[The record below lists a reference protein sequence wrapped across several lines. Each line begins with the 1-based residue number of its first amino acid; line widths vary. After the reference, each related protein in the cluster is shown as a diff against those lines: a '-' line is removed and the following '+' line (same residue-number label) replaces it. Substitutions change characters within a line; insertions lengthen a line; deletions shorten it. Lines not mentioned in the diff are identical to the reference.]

1 MMRLGSHAALDV
13 PLGRACWIFFFSAL
27 LLGSG
32 CGSKGTA
39 PEARTRGDNPIEG
52 APDEG
57 TWKEE
62 DLKLPPYPQDKNL
75 LPFKLTGAPTT
86 NRFYVDGTSL
96 SIGADKVIRFVLVVR
111 TLGNATTV
119 SYSGMRCVTGEWKD
133 YASGRANGTWA
144 VNEGAKWERMTHRDL
159 NNYQE
164 TLALDYFCYSGLTRG
179 GIMGDAKTLVSR
191 LKYPPVRDS
200 RIPNKEL
207 TQ

>member
-1 MMRLGSHAALDV
+1 MMWVRSQAAFAV
-13 PLGRACWIFFFSAL
+13 PARRACWPVLLTAL
-27 LLGSG
+27 LLMGG

-39 PEARTRGDNPIEG
+39 PENRERGDNPITG

-57 TWKEE
+57 TWKED
-62 DLKLPPYPQDKNL
+62 DLKPPPYPQDKNL

-96 SIGADKVIRFVLVVR
+96 SIGPDKVIRFVLVVR

-119 SYSGMRCVTGEWKD
+119 SYSGMRCATGEWKD
-133 YASGRANGTWA
+133 YASGRSNGTWA
-144 VNEGAKWERMTHRDL
+144 VNEGAQWERITHRDH

-164 TLALDYFCYSGLTRG
+164 TLAKDYFCFSGVSGG
-179 GIMGDAKTLVSR
+179 GIMGDAKALVNR

>member
-1 MMRLGSHAALDV
+1 M
-13 PLGRACWIFFFSAL
+13 
-27 LLGSG
+27 SG

-39 PEARTRGDNPIEG
+39 PEARNRGDTPITG
-52 APDEG
+52 APEEE
-57 TWKEE
+57 TWKEQ

-96 SIGADKVIRFVLVVR
+96 SIGPDKVIRFVLVVR

-119 SYSGMRCVTGEWKD
+119 SYSGMRCATGEWKD
-133 YASGRANGTWA
+133 YASGRDNGTWA
-144 VNEGAKWERMTHRDL
+144 VNEGAQWERMVHRDH

-164 TLALDYFCYSGLTRG
+164 TLALDYFCYSGVMSG
-179 GIMGDAKTLVSR
+179 GIMGDAKALVNR

>member
-1 MMRLGSHAALDV
+1 MWVGSQAALGV
-13 PLGRACWIFFFSAL
+13 LVRRACWTFLFSVVL
-27 LLGSG
+27 VVGG
-32 CGSKGTA
+32 CSSKGTA
-39 PEARTRGDNPIEG
+39 PEARSRGDNPITG

-57 TWKEE
+57 EWKEE
-62 DLKLPPYPQDKNL
+62 DVKLPPYPQDKNL

-96 SIGADKVIRFVLVVR
+96 SIGPDKVIRFVLVIR
-111 TLGNATTV
+111 TLGDATTV
-119 SYSGMRCVTGEWKD
+119 SYSGMHCVTGEWKD
-133 YASGRANGTWA
+133 YASGRSNGTWA
-144 VNEGAKWERMTHRDL
+144 VDEGAKWQRITHRDH
-159 NNYQE
+159 NNFQE

-179 GIMGDAKTLVSR
+179 GIMGDAKTLVNR

>member
-1 MMRLGSHAALDV
+1 MMRVRSQGALDGPV
-13 PLGRACWIFFFSAL
+13 WRVCWTILIAAL
-27 LLGSG
+27 LLVSG
-32 CGSKGTA
+32 CSGKGTA
-39 PEARTRGDNPIEG
+39 PESRVRGDNPITG

-57 TWKEE
+57 TWKEAE
-62 DLKLPPYPQDKNL
+62 LKPPPYPQDKNL
-75 LPFKLTGAPTT
+75 LPFKLTGASTT

-96 SIGADKVIRFVLVVR
+96 SIGPDNVIRFVLVVR

-119 SYSGMRCVTGEWKD
+119 SYSGMRCATGEWKD
-133 YASGRANGTWA
+133 YASGRDNGTWA
-144 VNEGAKWERMTHRDL
+144 VNEGAQWERITHRDH

-164 TLALDYFCYSGLTRG
+164 TLALDYFCHGGVLSGG
-179 GIMGDAKTLVSR
+179 NMGDAKALVNR